1 MKFRQVGLILL
12 AVLSLTS
19 CGDNKTTEDVS
30 SVERTTFQADSYSIR
45 KENENEELKS
55 QEDEKSD
62 SNDTDGTDYE
72 YTVAQVKLKNS
83 TNTKDYV
90 IKKDDIV
97 SYDDRTFHD
106 LYKCLSRIKAPYSV
120 NEMANFITKTYAYD
134 DKDIYAECV
143 KKSDL
148 TEDYDMEIDD
158 DLAGID
164 KYDELEE
171 QYGAVEWKL
180 DVFRYGREDTLTL
193 YGNNKYILAAG
204 YNNDIIIDMN
214 KQ

>member
-1 MKFRQVGLILL
+1 MKFIQLGLILL

-19 CGDNKTTEDVS
+19 CGSSDIDSTENS
-30 SVERTTFQADSYSIR
+30 AERTTFQADSYSIR
-45 KENENEELKS
+45 KENENEELRS
-55 QEDEKSD
+55 QENNDSD

-72 YTVAQVKLKNS
+72 YKVAQVKLKNS

-90 IKKDDIV
+90 IKKNDIV
-97 SYDDRTFHD
+97 SYDDRTFHE

-134 DKDIYAECV
+134 DKDIYTECV

-148 TEDYDMEIDD
+148 TEDYDMELDD

-164 KYDELEE
+164 KYEELEG

>member
-19 CGDNKTTEDVS
+19 CGNSNIDSTEN

-45 KENENEELKS
+45 KENENEELRS
-55 QEDEKSD
+55 QENNDSD

-90 IKKDDIV
+90 IKKNDIV

-134 DKDIYAECV
+134 DKDIYAECI

-148 TEDYDMEIDD
+148 TEDYDIGFED

-164 KYDELEE
+164 KYEELED

-193 YGNNKYILAAG
+193 YGNNKYILVAG
-204 YNNDIIIDMN
+204 YNSDIIIDMN

>member
-1 MKFRQVGLILL
+1 MKFRQIGLILL

-19 CGDNKTTEDVS
+19 CGSSNIDSTEN

-55 QEDEKSD
+55 QENNESD

-72 YTVAQVKLKNS
+72 YKVAQVKLKNS

-90 IKKDDIV
+90 IKKNDII
-97 SYDDRTFHD
+97 SYDDRTFHE

-134 DKDIYAECV
+134 DKDIYTECT
-143 KKSDL
+143 KMSDL
-148 TEDYDMEIDD
+148 TEDYDIGFDG
-158 DLAGID
+158 DLAGND
-164 KYDELEE
+164 KYEELED

-204 YNNDIIIDMN
+204 YSSDIVIDMS

>member
-1 MKFRQVGLILL
+1 MKFRQIGLILL

-19 CGDNKTTEDVS
+19 CGSSDIDSTEN

-45 KENENEELKS
+45 KENENEELRS
-55 QEDEKSD
+55 QENNDSD

-72 YTVAQVKLKNS
+72 YKVAQVKLKNS

-90 IKKDDIV
+90 IKKNDIV
-97 SYDDRTFHD
+97 SYDDRTFHE

-134 DKDIYAECV
+134 DKDVYTECT
-143 KKSDL
+143 KMSDL
-148 TEDYDMEIDD
+148 TEDYDIGFDE
-158 DLAGID
+158 DLAGND
-164 KYDELEE
+164 KYDELED

-193 YGNNKYILAAG
+193 YGNSKYILAAG
-204 YNNDIIIDMN
+204 YSSDIVIDMN